1 MLKLKTF
8 IKKTRRGKIMKVVRE
23 HYLRDDLSCGIESCT
38 ECRNEE
44 DSATQKS
51 VIGSDPVSKSE
62 LFPTPHFLILVILF
76 PDLFLT
82 KSKKYKYNMKS
93 MNSS

>member
-38 ECRNEE
+38 ECRNDE
-44 DSATQKS
+44 DSGASQKS
-51 VIGSDPVSKSE
+51 VIGTDPSSKSE
-62 LFPTPHFLILVILF
+62 LFPTPHYLILVIFVTDNYKLDRLF
-76 PDLFLT
+76 
-82 KSKKYKYNMKS
+82 
-93 MNSS
+93 